1 MIVLLLM
8 IIVGL
13 MVLKLVARLF
23 PYVLLTFVL
32 VWLWDYAKVA
42 VAFVGAH
49 WVIVLVLVI
58 VGFGAY
64 GAYLEAQ
71 EKKNK

>member
-58 VGFGAY
+58 VGFCAY

>member
-71 EKKNK
+71 EKKTK